1 MKKIIFICIA
11 IISIF
16 TANTFADETCRV
28 RKGDTLSG
36 ISKKYKVS
44 VKELIANNNLKKSSI
59 LRIGKTL
66 IIKKGAMIYTVKN
79 NDTIFKISK
88 KFNLTPEDLTEFNQ
102 FESDEINAGQKL
114 FVQKPTDVEMSRLKL
129 EDEIKALT
137 KSEELEKMS
146 IKERVVLFAK
156 KFMNI
161 PYKFGG
167 TSVMGIDC
175 SAYVQ
180 RVYDLIGIEL
190 PRSARLQFHEGEAVD
205 KNSLTIG
212 DLVFFKTY
220 ASFPSHVG
228 IYLGNDLFI
237 HASSSERKIRISN
250 ITESYYVK
258 RYIGAR
264 RFLPEEQDQTTEDTA
279 KPDEVENKP
288 EQENLHNG

>member
-1 MKKIIFICIA
+1 MKKTIFICIA
-11 IISIF
+11 IIFIF
-16 TANTFADETCRV
+16 AATTFADETYRIK
-28 RKGDTLSG
+28 KGDTLYS

-44 VKELIANNNLKKSSI
+44 VKELQANNNLKKSSK
-59 LRIGKTL
+59 LRIGQTL
-66 IIKKGAMIYTVKN
+66 ITKKGAAIYTAKN
-79 NDTIFKISK
+79 SDTILKISK
-88 KFNLTPEDLTEFNQ
+88 KFNLAPEDLKEFNQ
-102 FESDEINAGQKL
+102 LESDDIKSGQKL
-114 FVQKPTDVEMSRLKL
+114 FVQKPTDVELSRLKL

-146 IKERVVLFAK
+146 VKERVVLFAK

-190 PRSARLQFHEGEAVD
+190 PRSARLQFREGESVD

-250 ITESYYVK
+250 LTESYYVK

-264 RFLPEEQDQTTEDTA
+264 RFLSEETDKKTEDTN
-279 KPDEVENKP
+279 KQDEETQK
-288 EQENLHNG
+288 QEDHHQG

>member
-11 IISIF
+11 ITFIF
-16 TANTFADETCRV
+16 AANTFADETYRIK
-28 RKGDTLSG
+28 KGDTLSG

-44 VKELIANNNLKKSSI
+44 IKELMANNKLKKSSN
-59 LRIGKTL
+59 LRIGKT
-66 IIKKGAMIYTVKN
+66 IVIKKGAIIYTARN
-79 NDTIFKISK
+79 NDTLSKISK
-88 KFNLTPEDLTEFNQ
+88 KFKLTPEELKEFNQ
-102 FESDEINAGQKL
+102 IESDDINAGQKL
-114 FVQKPTDVEMSRLKL
+114 FVQEPTEVELSRLKL

-137 KSEELEKMS
+137 KSEELEKLS
-146 IKERVVLFAK
+146 VKERVVLFAK
-156 KFMNI
+156 KFINI

-180 RVYDLIGIEL
+180 KVYDLIGIEL
-190 PRSARLQFHEGEAVD
+190 PRSARLQFREGEAID
-205 KNSLTIG
+205 KDSLTIG

-237 HASSSERKIRISN
+237 HASASERKIRISN
-250 ITESYYVK
+250 LTESYYVK

-264 RFLPEEQDQTTEDTA
+264 RFLSEETDNKQEDIPQTE
-279 KPDEVENKP
+279 EEKP
-288 EQENLHNG
+288 EQEDHHQG